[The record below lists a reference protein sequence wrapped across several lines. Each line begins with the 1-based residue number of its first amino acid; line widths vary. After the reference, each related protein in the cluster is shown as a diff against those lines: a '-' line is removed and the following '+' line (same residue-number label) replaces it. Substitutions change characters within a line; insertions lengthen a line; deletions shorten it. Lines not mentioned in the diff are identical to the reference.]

1 ATRTSGPRIRRSSSR
16 RPGPSGMASPY
27 PKTTLPAPR
36 GTPARWSHG
45 RRRRSGD
52 APGVP
57 RGQELRNVAR
67 PALRDRLLLLVEHDL
82 LVHGPRDRRQHADR
96 DREVWSE
103 EVREELRRVQVG
115 LVVDPERA
123 RRDVLRLGDLRPDA
137 VHDDGPSV
145 VLRPEEQG
153 FAGLEPELVLEL
165 LLLVVD

>member
-1 ATRTSGPRIRRSSSR
+1 
-16 RPGPSGMASPY
+16 MASPY

-96 DREVWSE
+96 DREVGSE
-103 EVREELRRVQVG
+103 EVREELRRVHVG

-123 RRDVLRLGDLRPDA
+123 RRDETNVNAAKLLADLFAPDFP
-137 VHDDGPSV
+137 VPIGERKRTHTNTSHPS
-145 VLRPEEQG
+145 
-153 FAGLEPELVLEL
+153 
-165 LLLVVD
+165 